1 MALLILQGSSHTYQG
16 HFKNTADNLL
26 TIWLHK
32 FTYKFNWMAPKTK
45 KISLAKR
52 EKNIYITRGKT
63 HSEVPRMLNMS
74 LGAVHHILKKKK
86 ETGVEDN

>member
-45 KISLAKR
+45 KISFAKKR
-52 EKNIYITRGKT
+52 NKIFTSQGEKHTVKFPGC
-63 HSEVPRMLNMS
+63 
-74 LGAVHHILKKKK
+74 
-86 ETGVEDN
+86 